1 MAEFN
6 REEALKRKAEIAFK
20 LHECKKHQNGKE
32 MNNILTFKRPKEIML
47 LLLNKEP
54 THREACNHLKIENGC
69 LFKIIQKLKKEGMI
83 KSSDDKP
90 MKYLLTEK
98 GRKIAELLR
107 GINNSQETKYI
118 KNQNV

>member
-20 LHECKKHQNGKE
+20 LHECEK
-32 MNNILTFKRPKEIML
+32 
-47 LLLNKEP
+47 NK
-54 THREACNHLKIENGC
+54 N
-69 LFKIIQKLKKEGMI
+69 
-83 KSSDDKP
+83 
-90 MKYLLTEK
+90 